1 MLTGEYKHTFDAK
14 FRLFIP
20 AKHREELGSSFMIV
34 RDIRGPRLK
43 VFSMEQWENY
53 IAPIRKES
61 RKVQDKAMRWF
72 NQASVDATPD
82 AQGRVGINSPL
93 LLDHAKFIVY
103 NSDTDKIE
111 DVLSRD
117 AVVVGCGDYAEIWE
131 ASEYKV
137 AMAAVDADELLAELE
152 ELGL

>member
-1 MLTGEYKHTFDAK
+1 MLTGEYKHAFDAK

-20 AKHREELGSSFMIV
+20 AKHREALGASFMIV

-43 VFSMEQWENY
+43 VYSKEQWEAY
-53 IAPIRKES
+53 IAPIREKP
-61 RKVQDKAMRWF
+61 RALQDKAMRWF

-82 AQGRVGINSPL
+82 SQGRVGINSPAL
-93 LLDHAKFIVY
+93 LAHAKFVEI
-103 NSDTDKIE
+103 DE
-111 DVLSRD
+111 DSNTVTKELSHD

-131 ASEYKV
+131 ASEYKA
-137 AMAAVDADELLAELE
+137 AMAEVDADALLAELE